1 MHVLPRAHD
10 ADTKGT
16 MPKLVV
22 HGATL
27 ACSMGSSPS
36 SLSVLPTNETYGGAA
51 PAATVQD
58 MKPVVN
64 LAPFGMCKS
73 PINPEVSAATSAAA
87 GVLTPQPCVPA
98 AAGPW
103 TPGSKSVAITGG
115 GPAMLSDACK
125 CVCQW
130 GGTIQVD

>member
-1 MHVLPRAHD
+1 
-10 ADTKGT
+10 

-22 HGATL
+22 QGATV
-27 ACSMGSSPS
+27 ACSMGTSASQ
-36 SLSVLPTNETYGGAA
+36 LMVAPTNGTYGGTN

-58 MKPVVN
+58 MKPGTN
-64 LAPFGMCKS
+64 LVPFGMCQS
-73 PINPEVSAATSAAA
+73 PINPQVSAATSAAA

-103 TPGSKSVAITGG
+103 TAGSKSVAIAGG
-115 GPAMLSDACK
+115 GHAMLSDACK

-130 GGTIQVD
+130 GGTIQVQDPGQTEIEID

>member
-1 MHVLPRAHD
+1 
-10 ADTKGT
+10 

-22 HGATL
+22 DGAML
-27 ACSMGSSPS
+27 ACSMGTSPS
-36 SLSVLPTNETYGGAA
+36 KLTVPQTNQTYGGTN

-58 MKPVVN
+58 MKPQAN
-64 LAPFGMCKS
+64 LAPFGLCQS
-73 PINPEVSAATSAAA
+73 PINPQVSAATSAAA

-115 GPAMLSDACK
+115 GPALLSDACK

-130 GGTIQVD
+130 GGTIQVQEAGQTEVEVD

>member
-1 MHVLPRAHD
+1 
-10 ADTKGT
+10 

-36 SLSVLPTNETYGGAA
+36 SLSVLPTNETYGGTV

-58 MKPVVN
+58 MKPEVN
-64 LAPFGMCKS
+64 LAPFGLCSS
-73 PINPEVSAATSAAA
+73 PLNPQVAAATAAAA
-87 GVLTPQPCVPA
+87 GVLTPQPCIPA

-103 TPGSKSVAITGG
+103 TPGSTSVGIV
-115 GPAMLSDACK
+115 GPAGPPVLSDACQ
-125 CVCQW
+125 CLCQW
-130 GGTIQVD
+130 GGCIEVEDAGQTVVEVD

>member
-1 MHVLPRAHD
+1 
-10 ADTKGT
+10 

-22 HGATL
+22 QGATV
-27 ACSMGSSPS
+27 ACSMGSSPTK
-36 SLSVLPTNETYGGAA
+36 LKVAPTNQTYGGTN

-58 MKPVVN
+58 MKPATN
-64 LAPFGMCKS
+64 LAPFGMCQS
-73 PINPEVSAATSAAA
+73 PTNPQVAAATSAAS

-103 TPGSKSVAITGG
+103 TPGSKSVVIAGG
-115 GPAMLSDACK
+115 GPAVLSDACS

-130 GGTIQVD
+130 GGTIQVQDAGQTEIEVD